1 MARGD
6 EMAANSGHLC
16 RPHPNSRVAAV
27 IRSYASGRFASV
39 ELGDSD
45 NDVIVAS
52 V

>member
-16 RPHPNSRVAAV
+16 RPHPNSRVAV